1 MRNATKKNNLR
12 LIYNYIYIYI
22 FFFFFFFFFFAAHC
36 AKDSARIVATPM

>member
-12 LIYNYIYIYI
+12 LIYNYIYIY
-22 FFFFFFFFFFAAHC
+22 FFFFFFSAAHC

>member
-22 FFFFFFFFFFAAHC
+22 YFFFFFFSAAHC